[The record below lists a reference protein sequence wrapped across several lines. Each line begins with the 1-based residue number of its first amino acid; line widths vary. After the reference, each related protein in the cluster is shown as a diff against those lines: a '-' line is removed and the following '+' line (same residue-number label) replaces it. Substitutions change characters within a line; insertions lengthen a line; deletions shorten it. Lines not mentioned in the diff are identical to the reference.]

1 MTSIDD
7 FEWGEEGFDVHY
19 LIHKRVDLKV
29 AAVRN
34 FSGWY
39 VTVWG
44 ELNSRGDSA
53 LVTNV
58 EDLEAA
64 KAIAVLYAN
73 KHMEKYDEFI
83 RTQRP
88 RYRKRTPEF
97 RPESFPKGVFKV
109 V

>member
-7 FEWGEEGFDVHY
+7 FEWGEHGFDVHY

-29 AAVRN
+29 ASVGN
-34 FSGWY
+34 FNGWY
-39 VTVWG
+39 VKVWG
-44 ELNSRGDSA
+44 EREPNAEPLIA
-53 LVTNV
+53 NV
-58 EDLEAA
+58 DDLEAA

-73 KHMEKYDEFI
+73 KHMEKYDEYI
-83 RTQRP
+83 KTRRP
-88 RYRKRTPEF
+88 PYRKRTSEF